1 MQRRFHAIKR
11 ARSQPHPRRIG
22 RGSVLATIRSV
33 IDVREILDGSTELA
47 AEAMLV
53 LRPRW
58 GTPAELIDVIDTH
71 LRPVGY
77 RLVGVL
83 LDDEVQAVAVAGFR
97 EVSALA
103 WGNCLYVDDLSL
115 HAAQTANLRP
125 PLPARPVG
133 QQRALAV
140 QAHAAA
146 REIGDPAAVAA
157 ARAVGHAAGTTQMA
171 AHARGTAAY
180 ATKAAG

>member
-11 ARSQPHPRRIG
+11 ARSQHPRRIG

-77 RLVGVL
+77 RLVGVF

-103 WGNCLYVDDLSL
+103 WGNCLYVDDLS
-115 HAAQTANLRP
+115 T
-125 PLPARPVG
+125 LPAKRDAGHADRLMTWLDEEARRLGCEGVHLDSGVG
-133 QQRALAV
+133 ADR
-140 QAHAAA
+140 AAA
-146 REIGDPAAVAA
+146 HRLYMRHKLRIS
-157 ARAVGHAAGTTQMA
+157 
-171 AHARGTAAY
+171 AHHFQRDL
-180 ATKAAG
+180 